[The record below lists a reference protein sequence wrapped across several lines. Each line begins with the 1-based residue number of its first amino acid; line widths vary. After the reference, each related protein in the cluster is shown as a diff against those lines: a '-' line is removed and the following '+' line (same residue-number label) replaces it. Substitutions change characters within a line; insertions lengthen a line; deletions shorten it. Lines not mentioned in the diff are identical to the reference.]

1 MSGNQA
7 VVGPGLLG
15 EAESNRGR
23 GGALGRLN
31 GAVESCLA
39 LAAPTLLPAVK
50 SVCFLK
56 WVMMKWQRM

>member
-1 MSGNQA
+1 M
-7 VVGPGLLG
+7 
-15 EAESNRGR
+15 EAKSK
-23 GGALGRLN
+23 GGAGRTLRRLN
-31 GAVESCLA
+31 LAVEGCLA